1 MTKLDHERLKR
12 RLQPKE
18 QDSDSLPATGSYADI
33 QRQKEARGILKP
45 RTKIKAP
52 LVVGSPV
59 GAKPKPL
66 QPGVSP
72 TRVVP
77 AHRLPLVTQAKDP
90 LKRAAPSV
98 PSPIGMQAEVPGR
111 SRQTCLICGKS
122 VIHMKTHKLRAHQG
136 IPGKVKPSPR

>member
-33 QRQKEARGILKP
+33 QRQKEARGTSKP

-52 LVVGSPV
+52 SVVGSPV
-59 GAKPKPL
+59 GARPKPL
-66 QPGVSP
+66 QPSVSP

-77 AHRLPLVTQAKDP
+77 AHRSPLVTQAKDP
-90 LKRAAPSV
+90 LERAAPSV
-98 PSPIGMQAEVPGR
+98 PSPIGLQDAVPGR
-111 SRQTCLICGKS
+111 RRQTCPICGKS
-122 VIHMKTHKLRAHQG
+122 VIHMKTHRLRAHLG
-136 IPGKVKPSPR
+136 IPRKAKPSPR